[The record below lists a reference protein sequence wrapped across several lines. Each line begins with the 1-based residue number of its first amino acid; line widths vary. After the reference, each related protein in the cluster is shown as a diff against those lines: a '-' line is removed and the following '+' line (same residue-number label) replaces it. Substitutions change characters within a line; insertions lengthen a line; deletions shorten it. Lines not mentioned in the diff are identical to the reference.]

1 MMDKRVMS
9 KKGNLLTGEGIF
21 LVLNIVFI
29 SILIIF
35 VLSRTNSSAFL
46 EEQYAKEIAL
56 MIDSSKP
63 GMILHLNME
72 DAISKAESNSIAA
85 ADIVKITGNVVTIKL
100 KEKGQYSY
108 SFFNNVSAEKSN
120 YLDTSNNKEWVFAIT
135 EKNEK

>member
-9 KKGNLLTGEGIF
+9 KKGNLLTGEVIF

-120 YLDTSNNKEWVFAIT
+120 YLDTSN
-135 EKNEK
+135 

>member
-1 MMDKRVMS
+1 MMDKRGIG
-9 KKGNLLTGEGIF
+9 KRGNLLTGEVIF

-35 VLSRTNSSAFL
+35 VLSKTNSSAFL

-56 MIDSSKP
+56 MIDSAKP

-108 SFFNNVSAEKSN
+108 SFFNNVSVEKSN
-120 YLDTSNNKEWVFAIT
+120 YLDSSNNKEWVFAIT
-135 EKNEK
+135 KKNEQ

>member
-9 KKGNLLTGEGIF
+9 KKGNLLTGEVIF

>member
-9 KKGNLLTGEGIF
+9 KKGNLLTGEVIF

-35 VLSRTNSSAFL
+35 VLPRTNSSAFL

>member
-9 KKGNLLTGEGIF
+9 KKGNLLTGEVIF

-72 DAISKAESNSIAA
+72 DAISKAESNNIAA